1 MLSTVWGTPK
11 KSCVAWVRVK
21 IIVHRCVV
29 GLVDC
34 IGLTPPRP
42 TAGSLLDMVAKA
54 EVIIRGLYHA
64 EAGDLEIT
72 LLHQEHSCNLTIPS
86 TDGSGPAGGQFGVPT
101 DRRIM
106 QGFGSNPGEWV
117 FTL

>member
-1 MLSTVWGTPK
+1 MV
-11 KSCVAWVRVK
+11 
-21 IIVHRCVV
+21 IV
-29 GLVDC
+29 GLARC
-34 IGLTPPRP
+34 TGLTPPLP

-72 LLHQEHSCNLTIPS
+72 LLHQEHACNLTVPS
-86 TDGSGPAGGQFGVPT
+86 TAGSRPAGVQFGVPN

-106 QGFGSNPGEWV
+106 QGFGPNPGEWV
-117 FTL
+117 VIL